1 MVLRCFRKESVLAG
15 FSAEART
22 PMVVVDETEL
32 PPTVCAPVLQLG
44 RETLHR
50 FGGYGTTR
58 YTQATGGQA
67 EACARISASPL
78 AMPDSSTC
86 RIGKRTVRPRRI
98 YSRHMCSD
106 MRLQSEQNYGSSTR
120 CAWISPL
127 MHHQRAVAR

>member
-32 PPTVCAPVLQLG
+32 SPTVCAPVLQLG

-58 YTQATGGQA
+58 YTQATGGRA
-67 EACARISASPL
+67 EARARISASPREYFC
-78 AMPDSSTC
+78 ASDERAHRSCADANSSWRGVPPVEC
-86 RIGKRTVRPRRI
+86 
-98 YSRHMCSD
+98 
-106 MRLQSEQNYGSSTR
+106 
-120 CAWISPL
+120 
-127 MHHQRAVAR
+127 